1 MITRLEDNFAQINPK
16 LSSFNFSQPE
26 AISENETVKHYWL
39 YALKLE
45 GDRYYVGM
53 TAKKNPYDR
62 ILQHGSPEENSY
74 SAKWTKLYPPIEVLE
89 IRDIGSV
96 SKTQAKAFED
106 QLTRA
111 YMRAYGYQ
119 KVRGGLVTYTGR
131 IWKFGKLYLWGTNLE
146 LLIASLLLIMVST
159 IYLVEHFSKR

>member
-1 MITRLEDNFAQINPK
+1 MITRKEADFVLTNPM
-16 LSSFNFSQPE
+16 LSSFQLSE
-26 AISENETVKHYWL
+26 LEEISEDATARHYWL

-45 GDRYYVGM
+45 GERYYVGI

-62 ILQHGSPEENSY
+62 ILQHGSQEENSY
-74 SAKWTKLYPPIEVLE
+74 SAKWTKLYLPIEVLE

-96 SKTQAKAFED
+96 SKAQAKALED

-111 YMRAYGYQ
+111 YMKAYGYQ

-131 IWKFGKLYLWGTNLE
+131 IWKFGRIYLWGTNLD
-146 LLIASLLLIMVST
+146 LMIASLLLIMVST
-159 IYLVEHFSKR
+159 IYLVEHFSK